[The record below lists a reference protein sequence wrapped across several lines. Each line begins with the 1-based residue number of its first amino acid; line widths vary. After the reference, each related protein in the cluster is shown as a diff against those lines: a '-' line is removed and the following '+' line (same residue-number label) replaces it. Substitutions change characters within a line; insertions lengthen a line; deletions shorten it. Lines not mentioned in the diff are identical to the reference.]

1 MSARTENSLR
11 RATKK
16 TFKKFEPFIPE
27 RRRENATM
35 NATTLPAEL
44 SELRAL
50 VVTLQAALEL
60 SRQENSL
67 LRQKIDALVRRV
79 FGSSSEQVDRKQLEL
94 LLQLAAS
101 ATPAEPVTVVAK
113 PEVKVQS
120 RKARAPR
127 LPEHLPVIEEVIE
140 PEPVKQQPDQWRCI
154 GQEVSEQLDFEPAR
168 FLRRRIIRKK
178 YVSRTEVDAPPVI
191 APLPERL
198 LDRSLPAPGLLAH
211 ILVSKYCDHLPLYR
225 QEQIYAQRH
234 QVQISRQSLARW
246 VELAADWLK
255 PIYEQIRTGVMA
267 GGYVQVDETPID
279 YLEPGNGK
287 TRQGYLW
294 TGSRP
299 QADVFFHW
307 ETSRAT
313 ACLDNVIPSTFTGTI
328 QCDGYAAYR
337 AFANGRG
344 QTITLAGCWAHVRR
358 KFYEARESSPR
369 LAGWWLNQIQQLY
382 RIEARLR
389 EHRAG
394 PSLRAAVRASES
406 RPVIKRIE
414 RALLK
419 LKASGRQLPQSPLG
433 LAMDYALGQ
442 WRTLEI
448 YLSDGRVEIDN
459 NLVENAIRPT
469 AIGKKNWLF
478 IGEADAGQRSAI
490 VYTLIECCRRRGL
503 NPFAYLRDVLTRLPN
518 MTNRQI
524 PEVTPEAWS
533 KSCRTSQPQP
543 TS

>member
-1 MSARTENSLR
+1 
-11 RATKK
+11 
-16 TFKKFEPFIPE
+16 
-27 RRRENATM
+27 M

-44 SELRAL
+44 AELREL
-50 VVTLQAALEL
+50 VVTLKAALEL

-79 FGSSSEQVDRKQLEL
+79 FGSSSEQVDRSQLEL

-101 ATPAEPVTVVAK
+101 AAPAEPTVVLPPK
-113 PEVKVQS
+113 PEVKTQP
-120 RKARAPR
+120 RKPKAPR
-127 LPEHLPVIEEVIE
+127 LPEHLPVVEEVIE
-140 PEPVKQQPDQWRCI
+140 PEPVKQQPEAWRCI
-154 GQEVSEQLDFEPAR
+154 GQEVCEQLDFEPAR

-178 YVSRTEVDAPPVI
+178 YVHRTEVDTVPVI

-234 QVQISRQSLARW
+234 QVQLPRQTLARW
-246 VELAADWLK
+246 IELAADWLK

-287 TRQGYLW
+287 TKQGYLW

-299 QADVFFHW
+299 KDDVFFHW

-313 ACLDNVIPSTFTGTI
+313 ACLDNVIPSTFTGTL

-337 AFANGRG
+337 AFASGRDPV
-344 QTITLAGCWAHVRR
+344 ITLAGCWAHVRR
-358 KFYEARESSPR
+358 KFYDAVESSPR
-369 LAGWWLNQIQQLY
+369 LAGWLLNQIQLLY

-394 PSLRAAVRASES
+394 PVLRAAVRSSES
-406 RPVIKRIE
+406 RPVVKRIE
-414 RALLK
+414 CALIK
-419 LKASGRQLPQSPLG
+419 LKASRRHLPQSPLG
-433 LAMDYALGQ
+433 IAIDYTLGQ
-442 WRTLEI
+442 WPTLEV
-448 YLSDGRVEIDN
+448 YLTDGRVEVDN

-478 IGEADAGQRSAI
+478 IGDANAGQRSAI
-490 VYTLIECCRRRGL
+490 IYTLIECCRRRGID
-503 NPFAYLRDVLTRLPN
+503 PFAYLREVLTRLPN

-524 PEVTPEAWS
+524 PEVAPAVWGKTHRPLQVQSAS
-533 KSCRTSQPQP
+533 
-543 TS
+543 